1 MPSMDR
7 LSLLTP
13 ADVQHRFATAVRRSR
28 RERMLSRQALARI
41 STVPAST
48 IKRFET
54 TGQISLRQFLLLWQC
69 VDRLERLAEL
79 CEPPPRMP
87 TSIDEVLAS

>member
-1 MPSMDR
+1 MPLMDR

-13 ADVQHRFATAVRRSR
+13 SDMQHRFAAAVRRSR
-28 RERMLSRQALARI
+28 RERKLSRQTLARL

-69 VDRLERLAEL
+69 VDRLDRLAEL

>member
-1 MPSMDR
+1 MDH

-13 ADVQHRFATAVRRSR
+13 TDLQQRLATAVRRGR
-28 RERMLSRQALARI
+28 RERKLSREALART

-69 VDRLERLAEL
+69 VDRLDRLAEV
-79 CEPPPRMP
+79 CEPPPRLP
-87 TSIDEVLAS
+87 TSIAEVLES

>member
-1 MPSMDR
+1 MDH

-13 ADVQHRFATAVRRSR
+13 TDLQQRLATAIRQGR
-28 RERMLSRQALARI
+28 RERKLSREALSRI

-69 VDRLERLAEL
+69 VDRLDRLAAV
-79 CEPPPRMP
+79 CEPPPRLP
-87 TSIDEVLAS
+87 TSIDEVLES